1 MNSSTHIIP
10 NRYLKLLLKCVFVMP
25 ENSQPSLSADI
36 SHSKMHA
43 TAKKQNATRRS
54 WYLSRVT
61 HRTQT
66 DH

>member
-43 TAKKQNATRRS
+43 TA
-54 WYLSRVT
+54 
-61 HRTQT
+61 
-66 DH
+66 